1 MGGQA
6 ETVAGLCGLG
16 DLVLTCSSP
25 QSRNMSLGLALGQ
38 GQTVE
43 QALAGKRSVAE
54 GYESAPAVRELTRKL
69 GVDTP
74 ICEATAAVLAL
85 TAAACSA
92 EKEAPAPAEAAAS
105 ALTGRA
111 ALYAAGEKDAEA
123 FVRALYARA
132 AAPQTTP
139 DPAEAAITPGRDPLY
154 SRTLNAL
161 IGVDFREAQSR
172 DEDADS
178 FALKTVTMTPDGPQA
193 ATAEVV
199 FTNHGRERRQTL
211 KLVKEGPMWRIA
223 DIIDDKGKSLHDDL
237 MAIAEKAE
245 G

>member
-1 MGGQA
+1 MR
-6 ETVAGLCGLG
+6 L
-16 DLVLTCSSP
+16 
-25 QSRNMSLGLALGQ
+25 
-38 GQTVE
+38 
-43 QALAGKRSVAE
+43 QAL
-54 GYESAPAVRELTRKL
+54 
-69 GVDTP
+69 
-74 ICEATAAVLAL
+74 ATAAVLAL

-92 EKEAPAPAEAAAS
+92 EKEAPAPAEAAAP

-111 ALYAAGEKDAEA
+111 AVYAAGEKDAEA

-172 DEDADS
+172 DEVPYLNYDPVCACQDADG
-178 FALKTVTMTPDGPQA
+178 FALKTVTMTPDGPKA
-193 ATAEVV
+193 ATAAVV
-199 FTNHGRERRQTL
+199 FTNHGREHRQTL

-245 G
+245 S

>member
-1 MGGQA
+1 MR
-6 ETVAGLCGLG
+6 L
-16 DLVLTCSSP
+16 
-25 QSRNMSLGLALGQ
+25 
-38 GQTVE
+38 
-43 QALAGKRSVAE
+43 QAL
-54 GYESAPAVRELTRKL
+54 
-69 GVDTP
+69 
-74 ICEATAAVLAL
+74 ATAAVLAL

-111 ALYAAGEKDAEA
+111 AVYAAGENDAEA
-123 FVRALYARA
+123 FVRALYV
-132 AAPQTTP
+132 APPTASP
-139 DPAEAAITPGRDPLY
+139 DPAAAAVSPGRDPLY

-172 DEDADS
+172 DEVPYLNYDPICACQDIDG
-178 FALKTVTMTPDGPQA
+178 FALKAVTMTPDGPQA

-211 KLVKEGPMWRIA
+211 KLVREGPMWRIA
-223 DIIDDKGKSLHDDL
+223 DIIDAKGKSLHDAL

>member
-1 MGGQA
+1 MR
-6 ETVAGLCGLG
+6 L
-16 DLVLTCSSP
+16 
-25 QSRNMSLGLALGQ
+25 
-38 GQTVE
+38 
-43 QALAGKRSVAE
+43 QAL
-54 GYESAPAVRELTRKL
+54 
-69 GVDTP
+69 
-74 ICEATAAVLAL
+74 ATAAVLAL

-111 ALYAAGEKDAEA
+111 AVYAAGEKDAEA

-132 AAPQTTP
+132 AEPRDAP

-172 DEDADS
+172 DEVPYLNYDPICACQDADS

-211 KLVKEGPMWRIA
+211 KLAKEGPMWRIA